1 MDREHAARAAG
12 VIPEKK
18 LAKFLEY
25 LVRHPE
31 TPKLADEPHQSEERL
46 QGDILKDFPFC
57 IIDAGGSPRTATPM
71 VALLNNT
78 CDLQHARSALVN
90 VALAFDYR
98 AFRDHIV
105 SQRGE
110 KKADGYLGAVM
121 RNDINE
127 LLYVR
132 DCPGFPEGLV
142 IRLDNVASVNTEL
155 YEKALQDKRRIASFT
170 QNGFYVFLLKL
181 ANYFA
186 RAETPDVDR
195 AEVAV
200 PE

>member
-1 MDREHAARAAG
+1 MDRELAARAAG

-31 TPKLADEPHQSEERL
+31 MPKQADQPHPNEERL
-46 QGDILKDFPFC
+46 QGDILRDFPFC
-57 IIDAGGSPRTATPM
+57 IIDSAGAPKTATLM
-71 VALLNNT
+71 VALMNNT
-78 CDLQHARSALVN
+78 CDLQPGRSELVN

-98 AFRDHIV
+98 EYGASIIADRGD
-105 SQRGE
+105 QR
-110 KKADGYLGAVM
+110 AQGYLAAAE
-121 RNDINE
+121 RNEINE
-127 LLYVR
+127 LFYVR
-132 DCPGFPEGLV
+132 DCPGFPEGIVVL
-142 IRLDNVASVNTEL
+142 LDNVASISTEL

-170 QNGFYVFLLKL
+170 QNGFYGFLLKV

-195 AEVAV
+195 TEVALAD
-200 PE
+200 